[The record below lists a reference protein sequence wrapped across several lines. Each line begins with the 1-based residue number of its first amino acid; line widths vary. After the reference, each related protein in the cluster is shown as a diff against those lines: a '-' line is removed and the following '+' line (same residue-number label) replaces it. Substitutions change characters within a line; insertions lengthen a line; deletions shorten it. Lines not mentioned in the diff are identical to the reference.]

1 MTEFMRQTDAFAW
14 AMESD
19 PRLRSTVVAVIL
31 LDRCPDWDELRY
43 RFDLISRK
51 FPVFRQRVVESPPP
65 APPRWEDCPDFDLDF
80 HMRRVTA
87 PRPGTFDSVLE
98 LARLAEMEAFDR
110 ARPLWK
116 VTLIDGL
123 TNGEAAVLWTFH
135 HALSDGVGSV
145 QIATTLF
152 DSAERPPQ
160 QVNLPTEP
168 GMLQTSGLDGYRD
181 TLRYIARRAVSALTG
196 AVRSTARLTFQGIR
210 QPVATVAAA
219 AATVASVYRA
229 VRPVNRTGSPLMKKR
244 SLIRHLGVHE
254 VLMPQLREAAHR
266 CGAPLNDAFIAGV
279 TGGLR
284 QYHEKHDVCIGDLH
298 VTMPISLRTKVDE
311 MGGNRITLMR
321 FDVPAGVA
329 DPGERI
335 KQTHERTARVRREQ
349 SLPYTQAIAGAL
361 NLMPR
366 WYIGSILRHVDFLA
380 SNVGSIRTPQSIG
393 GALVRSAYAFGPT
406 IGTAVNIT
414 LVTYA
419 DTCYLGI
426 DIDTGAIPDHDVFR
440 ECLIQG
446 FDEVLA
452 LAGTGPWLSPDG
464 MCPPWKGA
472 SA

>member
-1 MTEFMRQTDAFAW
+1 
-14 AMESD
+14 MESD

-31 LDRCPDWDELRY
+31 LDRSPDWDDLRY
-43 RFDLISRK
+43 RFDLISRS
-51 FPVFRQRVVESPPP
+51 PVFRQRVVESLPP

-87 PRPGTFDSVLE
+87 PRPGTLDSVLE

-110 ARPLWK
+110 ARPLWEGH
-116 VTLIDGL
+116 LIDGL
-123 TNGEAAVLWTFH
+123 ANGEAVLRTFH
-135 HALSDGVGSV
+135 HALTDGVGSV
-145 QIATTLF
+145 QIAETTSIWPNVRNSRLICRRSR
-152 DSAERPPQ
+152 DATN
-160 QVNLPTEP
+160 VW
-168 GMLQTSGLDGYRD
+168 LDGYRD

-196 AVRSTARLTFQGIR
+196 SRSTARLTYQGIR

-219 AATVASVYRA
+219 AAIAASVYRT
-229 VRPVNRTGSPLMKKR
+229 VRPVNRPVAAYEGAQPHPPPGCAR
-244 SLIRHLGVHE
+244 GVDATIARGRT
-254 VLMPQLREAAHR
+254 PPR
-266 CGAPLNDAFIAGV
+266 CALNDAFIAGV

-284 QYHEKHDVCIGDLH
+284 QYHEKHGVCIGDLH

-311 MGGNRITLMR
+311 TGGNRITLMR

-335 KQTHERTARVRREQ
+335 KQTHERTGRVRRER

-380 SNVGSIRTPQSIG
+380 SNVGSIRAPVSVG

-406 IGTAVNIT
+406 IGAAVNIT

-426 DIDTGAIPDHDVFR
+426 DIDTGAIPSTCSGMPDPRLRRSPCASRD
-440 ECLIQG
+440 
-446 FDEVLA
+446 
-452 LAGTGPWLSPDG
+452 GTMAVARRHLSVSERG
-464 MCPPWKGA
+464 
-472 SA
+472 

>member
-19 PRLRSTVVAVIL
+19 PRMRSTVVAVIL
-31 LDRCPDWDELRY
+31 LDRSPDWDELRY
-43 RFDLISRK
+43 RFDVISRK

-65 APPRWEDCPDFDLDF
+65 APPRWQDCPDFDLDF

-87 PRPGTFDSVLE
+87 PRPGTLVSVLE
-98 LARLAEMEAFDR
+98 LARLAQMEAFDR

-123 TNGEAAVLWTFH
+123 TNGAAAVLWTFH
-135 HALSDGVGSV
+135 HSLTDGVGSV

-152 DSAERPPQ
+152 DSAERPQ
-160 QVNLPTEP
+160 HRVELPTEP
-168 GMLQTSGLDGYRD
+168 PMLRTSWLDGYRD

-196 AVRSTARLTFQGIR
+196 AVKLTAGLMNQGIR
-210 QPVATVAAA
+210 RPVATVAAA
-219 AATVASVYRA
+219 PAIVASVYRT
-229 VRPVNRTGSPLMKKR
+229 VRPVNRTGSLLMKQR
-244 SLIRHLGVHE
+244 NLIRYVGVHE
-254 VLMPQLREAAHR
+254 VSMPQLRGAAHR
-266 CGAPLNDAFIAGV
+266 CGAALNDAFIAGV

-284 QYHEKHDVCIGDLH
+284 RYHEKHGVCIGDLH
-298 VTMPISLRTKVDE
+298 MTMPISLRTKADE

-335 KQTHERTARVRREQ
+335 KQTHERTGRVRRER

-380 SNVGSIRTPQSIG
+380 SNVGSIGAPESIG

-406 IGTAVNIT
+406 IGAAVNIT

-426 DIDTGAIPDHDVFR
+426 DIDSGAIPDHDVFR

-452 LAGTGPWLSPDG
+452 LAGTGSRPSPDRIHPALERG
-464 MCPPWKGA
+464 
-472 SA
+472 

>member
-31 LDRCPDWDELRY
+31 LDRSPEWADLRY
-43 RFDLISRK
+43 RFDLMSRK

-65 APPRWEDCPDFDLDF
+65 AAPRWEDSPDFDLDF
-80 HMRRVTA
+80 HVRRVTA
-87 PRPGTFDSVLE
+87 PAPATLDSVLE
-98 LARLAEMEAFDR
+98 LARVAEMEAFDR

-123 TNGEAAVLWTFH
+123 VDGEAAILWTFH
-135 HALSDGVGSV
+135 HALTDGVGSM
-145 QIATTLF
+145 QIAETLF
-152 DSAERPPQ
+152 DSAERRPER
-160 QVNLPTEP
+160 VNLPTAP
-168 GMLQTSGLDGYRD
+168 MRPQSSWLDGHRD
-181 TLRYIARRAVSALTG
+181 TLRFVVRRAGSALTG
-196 AVRSTARLTFQGIR
+196 AVRSTARLAYQGIR
-210 QPVATVAAA
+210 HPLASVAAVA
-219 AATVASVYRA
+219 ALSSSVYRT
-229 VRPVNRTGSPLMKKR
+229 VRPVNRTGSPIMKQR
-244 SLIRHLGVHE
+244 SLIRHLDVHH

-284 QYHEKHDVCIGDLH
+284 QYHAKHGVCIGDLH
-298 VTMPISLRTKVDE
+298 VTMPISLRTKADE

-335 KQTHERTARVRREQ
+335 KQTHERTARVRLER
-349 SLPYTQAIAGAL
+349 SLPHTQAVAGAL

-380 SNVGSIRTPQSIG
+380 SNVGSIRTPESIG

-406 IGTAVNIT
+406 IGAAVNIT

-419 DTCYLGI
+419 NTCYLGI
-426 DIDTGAIPDHDVFR
+426 NIDTGAIPDHDVFR

-452 LAGTGPWLSPDG
+452 LAGTGPRLSPDVLQ
-464 MCPPWKGA
+464 PA
-472 SA
+472 SER

>member
-19 PRLRSTVVAVIL
+19 PRLRSTVVAVIV
-31 LDRCPDWDELRY
+31 LDRSPDWDDLRD
-43 RFDLISRK
+43 RFDLITRK
-51 FPVFRQRVVESPPP
+51 FPVFRQLVVESPLP

-80 HMRRVTA
+80 HMRRVSA
-87 PRPGTFDSVLE
+87 PKPGTLDSVLE

-116 VTLIDGL
+116 VTLVDGL
-123 TNGEAAVLWTFH
+123 ANGEAAVLWTFH

-152 DSAERPPQ
+152 DSAERSHQ
-160 QVNLPTEP
+160 QVDLPTEP
-168 GMLQTSGLDGYRD
+168 GTRRMSWLDDYRD
-181 TLRYIARRAVSALTG
+181 TLRYIARQAVSALTG
-196 AVRSTARLTFQGIR
+196 AVRSTARLMNQSIR
-210 QPVATVAAA
+210 RPVGTVAAA
-219 AATVASVYRA
+219 AAIAASVYRT
-229 VRPVNRTGSPLMKKR
+229 VRPVNRTGSPLMEER
-244 SLIRHLGVHE
+244 SLIRHLGVQE
-254 VLMPQLREAAHR
+254 VSMPQLREAAHR
-266 CGAPLNDAFIAGV
+266 CGAALNDAFIAGV

-284 QYHEKHDVCIGDLH
+284 LYHDKHGVCIGDLH
-298 VTMPISLRTKVDE
+298 VTMPISLRTRDE

-329 DPGERI
+329 DPSERI
-335 KQTHERTARVRREQ
+335 KQTHERTGRVRQER

-380 SNVGSIRTPQSIG
+380 SNVGSVRAPESIG
-393 GALVRSAYAFGPT
+393 GALVRSTYAFGPT
-406 IGTAVNIT
+406 IGAAVNIT

-426 DIDTGAIPDHDVFR
+426 NVDTGAIPDHDVFR
-440 ECLIQG
+440 ECLIRG

-452 LAGTGPWLSPDG
+452 LAAPEAL
-464 MCPPWKGA
+464 
-472 SA
+472 